1 MYLFRFDEKEMVSE
15 IRPRS
20 MTLPGRKESNQ
31 SNSESPKKASIDSN
45 SVPRTLM
52 RSGSIGK
59 QLLNLCQKKR
69 NKSHVFV
76 AFDKQFSLD
85 FKNES
90 KVLVLYTG
98 GTIGRES
105 HIFLKHFH
113 QSCLVLNYIL
123 FFSGMVRNSAGVLVL
138 QPNAMESRIR
148 KIVTMHDEDYSR
160 VGKTNYDRKLSPR

>member
-1 MYLFRFDEKEMVSE
+1 MHSFN
-15 IRPRS
+15 IQ
-20 MTLPGRKESNQ
+20 GREVKIFLVNLQESNQ

-52 RSGSIGK
+52 RSGSIGEP
-59 QLLNLCQKKR
+59 LLNLCQKKR
-69 NKSHVFV
+69 NKRHVFA

-105 HIFLKHFH
+105 HIFVKHPH
-113 QSCLVLNYIL
+113 
-123 FFSGMVRNSAGVLVL
+123 
-138 QPNAMESRIR
+138 
-148 KIVTMHDEDYSR
+148 
-160 VGKTNYDRKLSPR
+160 

>member
-1 MYLFRFDEKEMVSE
+1 MYLFRFEEKEMVSE

-20 MTLPGRKESNQ
+20 MTLPGRKVHHRKMVLRKKKILLMRSFNIQGREVNMYISCKSPILQESNQ
-31 SNSESPKKASIDSN
+31 PNIESPKKASIDSN

-52 RSGSIGK
+52 RSGSIGE
-59 QLLNLCQKKR
+59 QFLNLCQKIFPALK
-69 NKSHVFV
+69 KCHVFA

-105 HIFLKHFH
+105 HI
-113 QSCLVLNYIL
+113 
-123 FFSGMVRNSAGVLVL
+123 M
-138 QPNAMESRIR
+138 
-148 KIVTMHDEDYSR
+148 
-160 VGKTNYDRKLSPR
+160 